1 MKDLE
6 FKERVLNEIE
16 NSLWRLGDYTDGTDN
31 SVFPNFDM
39 NSHELEYGVQRKDN
53 VIYVETS
60 AKDKNGNRILAKV
73 TVEFVKGIE
82 E

>member
-1 MKDLE
+1 
-6 FKERVLNEIE
+6 
-16 NSLWRLGDYTDGTDN
+16 
-31 SVFPNFDM
+31 M

-60 AKDKNGNRILAKV
+60 AKDKNGDRILAKV